1 MALFLFFIGLLVF
14 LFNLNTTLAH
24 ILLVLVIPALFIY
37 TLLTALPV
45 FFYDCPYK
53 TPLTS
58 VLSYLT
64 YLVAAYRP
72 RLRRHRRQAAL
83 NQWHPEKQTTH
94 LATLWAQ
101 DGSAQGA
108 ELDHTALRWTFLALA
123 DPKDLEEFIDA
134 LPGLLQSDS
143 GTGFTHDGA
152 RAAQSLLFGPDML
165 AKNIVYLLNSTVPSC
180 ASALAPADR
189 HWLDARAATCL
200 STVSLLARA
209 CEGPTQATP
218 HLWSAWATTYANPV
232 ARYALTLRSQYAST
246 PMLSALAQGTILL
259 LAWRALVTYRTF
271 LADIHQRATMAANA
285 PPVLQ
290 DRFASE
296 LRSRLSAGAYLALV
310 LRDVLH
316 GLAGEPAS
324 GVAPGAPLAQRC
336 EELLGGALHAYM
348 PGAAGPGVGVGAGA
362 GAGPSRTANWDVR
375 ALMQAAKADMVKAKA
390 CLAVLFM
397 HAACSLPADAAGQ
410 EMMRSLAAPLP
421 WPEPCEFEGTDAAM
435 RLLLSVRHAHGHETL
450 TVFDA
455 DEIVALYLSIH
466 DPRQPRAETSN
477 ASPAGGSSGYIL
489 PRRTTWRQATL

>member
-1 MALFLFFIGLLVF
+1 M
-14 LFNLNTTLAH
+14 
-24 ILLVLVIPALFIY
+24 
-37 TLLTALPV
+37 
-45 FFYDCPYK
+45 
-53 TPLTS
+53 
-58 VLSYLT
+58 
-64 YLVAAYRP
+64 AAYRP

-94 LATLWAQ
+94 LTTLWAQ
-101 DGSAQGA
+101 DGSAQGV

-123 DPKDLEEFIDA
+123 DPKDLEEFVGA

-152 RAAQSLLFGPDML
+152 HAAQSLLFGPDML
-165 AKNIVYLLNSTVPSC
+165 AKNIVHLLHSTIPSV
-180 ASALAPADR
+180 LAPADR
-189 HWLDARAATCL
+189 RWLDARAATCL

-218 HLWSAWATTYANPV
+218 HLWPAWATTYANPV
-232 ARYALTLRSQYAST
+232 ARAVLTLRLQHPAAS
-246 PMLSALAQGTILL
+246 MLSALAQGTILL

-271 LADIHQRATMAANA
+271 LADIYQRATMAANA
-285 PPVLQ
+285 PPVLYA
-290 DRFASE
+290 RFASE
-296 LRSRLSAGAYLALV
+296 LRSRLSEGVYLALV

-324 GVAPGAPLAQRC
+324 GVAPGAPVAQRA
-336 EELLGGALHAYM
+336 EELLLGGALHAYM
-348 PGAAGPGVGVGAGA
+348 PGAARLGVGVGAGPS
-362 GAGPSRTANWDVR
+362 AGPSRTADWDGR
-375 ALMQAAKADMVKAKA
+375 ALALAAKADMAKAKT

-410 EMMRSLAAPLP
+410 ETMRALAAPLP
-421 WPEPCEFEGTDAAM
+421 WPETCEFEGTNEAM

-466 DPRQPRAETSN
+466 DPHQPRAETSN
-477 ASPAGGSSGYIL
+477 VSAVGGSIGYIL
-489 PRRTTWRQATL
+489 PRRTTWKQATL